1 MEFEEKR
8 KKITQLI
15 CKVIDTIDVSK
26 QNGDRYRQFLSD
38 MSKPAFTK
46 YMNYIKEG
54 KVQIY
59 IVAPNLEIVLDTR
72 NLLKAAKIMN
82 TTLFSK
88 LYIKD
93 QETGKTFLTNEKY
106 PILQLPIRR
115 MEQFLD
121 NKLKVPNDDKSI
133 DGLTGQVSGA
143 DSKSSLSAQESRVIH
158 ARGLDKSLLELL
170 KIRGGD
176 VATYG
181 EFRRQLEETGSC
193 DTDNISSV
201 TRVKSGHSMHAFLIG
216 MHIDNDF

>member
-1 MEFEEKR
+1 MEFED
-8 KKITQLI
+8 KKNKIVKLL
-15 CKVIDTIDVSK
+15 CNVIDTIDPSK
-26 QNGDRYRQFLSD
+26 ANGDRYRKLLGPMPKSE
-38 MSKPAFTK
+38 FTK
-46 YMNYIKEG
+46 FMKHLQDGKLQLYI
-54 KVQIY
+54 IT
-59 IVAPNLEIVLDTR
+59 PNLELVLNTR
-72 NLLKAAKIMN
+72 DLLKAAKL
-82 TTLFSK
+82 TDTALFSR
-88 LYIKD
+88 LYLKD
-93 QETGKTFLTNEKY
+93 GETGKTFLTNEKY

-143 DSKSSLSAQESRVIH
+143 DAKSSISAQETRVIH
-158 ARGLDKSLLELL
+158 ARGLDKCLVELL

-193 DTDNISSV
+193 DTDNISSA
-201 TRVKSGHSMHAFLIG
+201 TRVKSGHSMHALLVG

>member
-1 MEFEEKR
+1 MEFEDKK
-8 KKITQLI
+8 KKIIGLI
-15 CKVIDTIDVSK
+15 CKVIDTIDPSK
-26 QNGDRYRQFLSD
+26 ANGDRYRKLLTP
-38 MSKPAFTK
+38 MSKSEFTK
-46 YMNYIKEG
+46 YIKYIQDG

-59 IVAPNLEIVLDTR
+59 VITPNLELILNTR
-72 NLLKAAKIMN
+72 DLLKAAKLIN
-82 TTLFSK
+82 TPLFSR
-88 LYIKD
+88 LYVKD
-93 QETGKTFLTNEKY
+93 NETGKTFLTNEKY
-106 PILQLPIRR
+106 PVLQLPIRR

-143 DSKSSLSAQESRVIH
+143 DAKSSISAQETRVIH
-158 ARGLDKSLLELL
+158 ARGLDKCLVELL

-176 VATYG
+176 VSTYG

-201 TRVKSGHSMHAFLIG
+201 TRVKSGHSMNALLIG